1 MEYYLAIKKN
11 EKFAICSNMDGLR
24 DYHTKWR
31 KSDRERQI
39 LYDIAYTWNLKENT
53 NELIHKQKET
63 HRHRKKNKQ
72 TTYGYQKGKSG
83 ENKLGGW
90 D

>member
-1 MEYYLAIKKN
+1 MN
-11 EKFAICSNMDGLR
+11 SFAN
-24 DYHTKWR
+24 R
-31 KSDRERQI
+31 KRFT
-39 LYDIAYTWNLKENT
+39 DIG
-53 NELIHKQKET
+53 
-63 HRHRKKNKQ
+63 KKNKQ